1 VTRDSGGSGGAPA
14 PARGGAARGPPAGPA
29 RTRTPAARAPPP
41 PRRRRGHDFADSSVA
56 WPLGRL
62 ERLVAVGW
70 HLKEMP
76 PLNLEWFALDCI
88 MLSGRV
94 IEIMVQ
100 RSNQV
105 NFITDTLRVFIRRL
119 ANTTQPYFYIYLV
132 HGLQVMDRWRTL
144 AQYGI
149 TELSERPC
157 VNIVVV
163 AT

>member
-1 VTRDSGGSGGAPA
+1 
-14 PARGGAARGPPAGPA
+14 
-29 RTRTPAARAPPP
+29 
-41 PRRRRGHDFADSSVA
+41 
-56 WPLGRL
+56 
-62 ERLVAVGW
+62 
-70 HLKEMP
+70 
-76 PLNLEWFALDCI
+76 

-144 AQYGI
+144 EQYGI
-149 TELSERPC
+149 TELSERPY
-157 VNIVVV
+157 VNIVVS
-163 AT
+163 AAEALIQQGPPLREKRQRPGAMCTRRR